1 MNAPVPVTLSAAKSP
16 CSPAEIL
23 RAAQDD
29 KSPFEFTLDGQT
41 VQAFEGETIFKAA
54 KRHGVDIPHLCY
66 KDGYRPDGNCRACV
80 VEVKGERALAPSC
93 CRNATAGMEGPARR
107 GRAPQSPKKGVEK
120 APSDKPERG
129 YKRKKNDEALQHSG
143 PRDRGAPRGG
153 SGGP

>member
-93 CRNATAGMEGPARR
+93 CRNATAGLEGPASPA
-107 GRAPQSPKKGVEK
+107 GAPPKQKV
-120 APSDKPERG
+120 ERG
-129 YKRKKNDEALQHSG
+129 KRRSG
-143 PRDRGAPRGG
+143 NPGRGFKMTEKVEMRPQRGLSGG
-153 SGGP
+153 SASTGR